1 MREEQ
6 KGAVK
11 NSIGRIFITALL
23 ILIQVVWLIE
33 LFIRLNKYSTGISLV
48 SSAIALIV
56 VIKIYGRDMN
66 SAMKMPWM
74 ILIMA
79 FPVAGV
85 GIYLLCGH
93 SGVNIGIRKHFQALQ
108 SELTPLLPDKED
120 ILQKMSDEDRQTA
133 NMAHYI
139 SHSAGY
145 PVYDNTDL
153 EFYPEAVDGFEAQK
167 EALKQAKKFI
177 FMEYH
182 AIEDAQSFAG
192 MKSILFEKAKEG
204 VEVRLIYDDVGSMG
218 FINTDFV
225 KQMESHGIQCR
236 IFNKIVPFVNIFMNN
251 RDHRK
256 ITVIDGQVGF
266 TGGYNLADEYFNI
279 THPYGL
285 WKDTGSDGRRCCT
298 ESYSY
303 VS

>member
-1 MREEQ
+1 MDD
-6 KGAVK
+6 
-11 NSIGRIFITALL
+11 SD
-23 ILIQVVWLIE
+23 
-33 LFIRLNKYSTGISLV
+33 YGISGSRCRYLPV
-48 SSAIALIV
+48 MRTFRSEYRYPQTFSGTAVRIDAFIAGKRRCFAEIVGLRTGRQGTWPVTSAI
-56 VIKIYGRDMN
+56 RR
-66 SAMKMPWM
+66 
-74 ILIMA
+74 
-79 FPVAGV
+79 
-85 GIYLLCGH
+85 
-93 SGVNIGIRKHFQALQ
+93 GIRC
-108 SELTPLLPDKED
+108 
-120 ILQKMSDEDRQTA
+120 
-133 NMAHYI
+133 MAI
-139 SHSAGY
+139 R
-145 PVYDNTDL
+145 DL

-285 WKDTGSDGRRCCT
+285 WKDSGVRMEGDAVQSLTVMFLEMWNAIKKTDTDYAPYFPEITYTAKQTG
-298 ESYSY
+298 Y
-303 VS
+303 VQPYADNPLDDEHTGENVYMNILNSAQECH